1 MKFYDE
7 SKLDLNPVVSGVVAL
22 GSSAKQTVGKNK
34 SGKPWK
40 KQQTRSGLH
49 KSISKKSF
57 EKRMDEKKELKIL
70 QERTKAIK

>member
-40 KQQTRSGLH
+40 K
-49 KSISKKSF
+49 
-57 EKRMDEKKELKIL
+57 
-70 QERTKAIK
+70 